1 MKSVNIIV
9 THIKEA
15 EIMFNEYGDLLT
27 AEETCEALRIG
38 HNLIYELLNSG
49 KLRGF
54 RCGRVWKVPRLALE
68 QYVCEQAKIAK

>member
-1 MKSVNIIV
+1 
-9 THIKEA
+9 
-15 EIMFNEYGDLLT
+15 MFDEYGDLLT
-27 AEETCEALRIG
+27 AEEACEALRIG

-68 QYVCEQAKIAK
+68 QYVCGQAKIAK